1 MGYKDRVQVALGA
14 QDLLRAEGAVLVGA
28 AGAGEGAGIHDHR
41 LARGIAVERL
51 GGEGGHDLD
60 RRLRSLRRR
69 SARGSI
75 GGRRL
80 FGFRSLGG
88 FLGDLGHLASLD
100 IPRLGA
106 IGVGLGHLCCALCRL
121 GGRSGLGTPEKRTP
135 LPFLVNAR
143 ALDGLVS
150 LAPEGG
156 LHETRVSRRLA
167 PALLPLLVTIRT
179 TRAAIAALS
188 FATATPIALV
198 ELRHTALLPFK

>member
-1 MGYKDRVQVALGA
+1 M
-14 QDLLRAEGAVLVGA
+14 LRAEGAVLVGA

-60 RRLRSLRRR
+60 RRPRSLRRR

-106 IGVGLGHLCCALCRL
+106 IGVGLGHLRCALRRL
-121 GGRSGLGTPEKRTP
+121 GGRSGLGAPQKRAP

-143 ALDGLVS
+143 ALDGLVG